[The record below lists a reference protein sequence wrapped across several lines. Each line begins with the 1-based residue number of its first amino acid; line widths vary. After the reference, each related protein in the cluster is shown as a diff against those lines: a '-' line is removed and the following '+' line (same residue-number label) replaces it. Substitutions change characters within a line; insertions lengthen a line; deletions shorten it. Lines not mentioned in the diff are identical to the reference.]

1 MAVSPTN
8 AALKEWAI
16 VCRALEDG
24 RQTLLVRKGGIQE
37 IRSGFEVSHRAFWLF
52 PTTLH
57 QNPADL
63 LPHVRMEF
71 EALRAA
77 PPAAGAI
84 CVQLFATVDDVVRV
98 TDLERLRA
106 LEGRHILSW
115 DCVAARFRYRNRPGV
130 HVLTLRVYRRAEPF
144 RLENTARYDGCVS
157 WVDLDQTLDPAPCV
171 PVLGDVDHARQSVEI
186 RRLLGA

>member
-1 MAVSPTN
+1 MALSPTH

-16 VCRALEDG
+16 VCRALEAG
-24 RQTLLVRKGGIQE
+24 RQTLLIRKGGIEE
-37 IRSGFEVSHRAFWLF
+37 IKSGFEVSHRAFWLF

-63 LPHVRMEF
+63 VARVREEF
-71 EALRAA
+71 ETLRAA
-77 PPAAGAI
+77 APAPDTI
-84 CVQLFATVDDVVRV
+84 CVQLFATVDDVAKV

-115 DCVAARFRYRNRPGV
+115 DCVASRFQYRNRPGV

-144 RLENTARYDGCVS
+144 RLQSTARYEGCVS
-157 WVDLDQTLDPAPCV
+157 WVDLDQALDPMECV
-171 PVLGDVDHARQSVEI
+171 PVLGDGDHARQAAGI
-186 RRLLGA
+186 RQLLGV